1 MSLADE
7 FAPTSR
13 SEEFP
18 DDIHGVFREPELRN
32 RRLLKAVRLE
42 VFSSRGKA
50 LAAARLRE

>member
-18 DDIHGVFREPELRN
+18 DIHGVFREPGLRS
-32 RRLLKAVRLE
+32 RRILKAVRLE

-50 LAAARLRE
+50 LEAARLRE